1 MQAEDFLNDNFL
13 KQFKDGKE
21 FMSFMDQM
29 YKRGVEKMLEGELD
43 AHLGYAKHD
52 KQSKAT
58 TNSRNGFG
66 EKTVKTEHGELAI
79 KVPRDREATFD
90 PQVLPKRSKLSEGI
104 EKLVVS
110 LYAKGMSNADIEEQ
124 LRELYDF
131 RLPTS
136 TISTITARVS
146 EDVLAWQNRPL
157 DPLYMIV

>member
-1 MQAEDFLNDNFL
+1 MQAEDFLNDSFL

-110 LYAKGMSNADIEEQ
+110 LYAKGMSNADIEE
-124 LRELYDF
+124 
-131 RLPTS
+131 
-136 TISTITARVS
+136 
-146 EDVLAWQNRPL
+146 
-157 DPLYMIV
+157 